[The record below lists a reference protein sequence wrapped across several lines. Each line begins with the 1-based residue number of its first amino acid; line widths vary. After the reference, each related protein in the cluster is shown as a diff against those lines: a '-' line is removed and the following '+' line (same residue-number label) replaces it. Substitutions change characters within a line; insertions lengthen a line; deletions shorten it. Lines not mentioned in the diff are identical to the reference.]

1 MFGRKQLELQQ
12 KAALISDTLEGLLG
26 VPTREGAGDVLECL
40 ILTILSQNTTDV
52 NRDKGYAKLKERY
65 PTWEDVLQLDT
76 QAIEATIKI
85 AGLGKQ
91 KSHTIKNF
99 LSWLKTEHG
108 ELSLEFIHDMETEK
122 ALELLCQHKGIGIKT
137 ASVTLSFACG
147 REVFPVDT
155 HILRISKRLELI
167 PSNCS
172 AEKAHQVL
180 LPIVPDG
187 KAYPFHMNLIYFGRQ
202 ICNAR
207 KPLCE
212 RCPLTHHCLYYKDN
226 F

>member
-1 MFGRKQLELQQ
+1 MELKE
-12 KAALISDTLEGLLG
+12 KAELISETLENLLG
-26 VPTREGAGDVLECL
+26 VPTRDGAGDVLECL

-52 NRDKGYAKLKERY
+52 NRDKGYAELKARF
-65 PTWEDVLQLDT
+65 PTWEDVLHADVK
-76 QAIEATIKI
+76 AIAAAIRL
-85 AGLGKQ
+85 AGLGNQ
-91 KSHTIKNF
+91 KSQTLKNF
-99 LSWLKTEHG
+99 LTWLQTEHG
-108 ELSLEFIHDMETEK
+108 ELSLEFLHDMETEK

-155 HILRISKRLELI
+155 HILRISKRLGLI

-180 LPIVPDG
+180 LPIVPEG

-202 ICNAR
+202 ICDAR

-212 RCPLTHHCLYYKDN
+212 RCPLTEHCRYYKEN
-226 F
+226 RQT